1 MTVRVTDV
9 ASDTFRDLTRERRW
23 LGELDGDILQTQV
36 EVSQIAAP
44 TGSEERRAE
53 WIARRFADIGLRARL
68 DEAGNV
74 VAHAPGAYAGSPVVV
89 CAHLDTIFP
98 METTLTVRRD
108 GDRLVGPGI
117 CDNGRGLAVMLAI
130 A

>member
-44 TGSEERRAE
+44 TGSEQRRAE
-53 WIARRFADIGLRARL
+53 WIAPRLADIGLRARV
-68 DEAGNV
+68 DEAGHV
-74 VAHAPGAYAGSPVVV
+74 VAHAPGADAGAPGGV
-89 CAHLDTIFP
+89 CAPLGTIFP
-98 METTLTVRRD
+98 LETTPTLRRD
-108 GDRLVGPGI
+108 R
-117 CDNGRGLAVMLAI
+117 GRPLGARG
-130 A
+130 